1 MVEKGLVTNQIVL
14 DIAYDVENLKNGEKY
29 AGEIVSDRYGR
40 RAPKPAHGTVNIG
53 KYSSSTKEITEKT
66 VELFER
72 IVNKNLSVRKLSLTC
87 NHLIS
92 ETEVREADEQLSLF
106 DDYEELE
113 KKRVRQ
119 LSELEKEKKM
129 QKAML
134 KIKGKYGKN
143 AVIKGLDL
151 QEGATTLE
159 RNSQI
164 GGHKA

>member
-1 MVEKGLVTNQIVL
+1 M
-14 DIAYDVENLKNGEKY
+14 
-29 AGEIVSDRYGR
+29 
-40 RAPKPAHGTVNIG
+40 
-53 KYSSSTKEITEKT
+53 
-66 VELFER
+66 
-72 IVNKNLSVRKLSLTC
+72 
-87 NHLIS
+87 
-92 ETEVREADEQLSLF
+92 READEQLSLF

-129 QKAML
+129 LKAML

-151 QEGATTLE
+151 QEGATSLE